1 MKISDISGELY
12 SYEGYQYPQHLPEWA
27 MQSYTLEDGQT
38 LTTIV
43 SKAKTQSGL
52 KRTLKRYG
60 VFIDPTYR
68 ELQAVNRKALA
79 EFEAEHADDGVY
91 KEIRLQMY
99 ESRLRGNIEKF
110 KPSQPD
116 KQAGKV

>member
-12 SYEGYQYPQHLPEWA
+12 SYHGYQYPQHWPEWA
-27 MQSYTLEDGQT
+27 MQSCTLEDGQT
-38 LTTIV
+38 LAAIV

-60 VFIDPTYR
+60 LFIDPTYR
-68 ELQAVNRKALA
+68 ELQAVNRKAMA
-79 EFEAEHADDGVY
+79 EFEAEHAGDGVY
-91 KEIRLQMY
+91 KEIRCQMY

-110 KPSQPD
+110 KPRRPD
-116 KQAGKV
+116 KQAGEV

>member
-1 MKISDISGELY
+1 MKISEISGDVY
-12 SYEGYQYPQHLPEWA
+12 SYHGYQYPQHLPEWA
-27 MQSYTLEDGQT
+27 MQSYTMEDGQT
-38 LTTIV
+38 LAAIAGR
-43 SKAKTQSGL
+43 AKTQSGL

-79 EFEAEHADDGVY
+79 EFEAEHAGDGVY
-91 KEIRLQMY
+91 LEIRRQLY
-99 ESRLRGNIEKF
+99 ESKLRGQIEKF

-116 KQAGKV
+116 KQPGKV

>member
-1 MKISDISGELY
+1 MKISEISGDVY
-12 SYEGYQYPQHLPEWA
+12 SYHGYQYPQHLPEWA
-27 MQSYTLEDGQT
+27 MQSYTMEDGQT
-38 LTTIV
+38 LAAIAGR
-43 SKAKTQSGL
+43 AKTQSGL

-79 EFEAEHADDGVY
+79 EFEAEHAGDGVY
-91 KEIRLQMY
+91 LKIRRQMY
-99 ESRLRGNIEKF
+99 ESRLRGQIEKF
-110 KPSQPD
+110 KPSRPD